1 MIPATRDGILTI
13 AFRYDVVLQV
23 ADKSPRMAKIP
34 ANSPPKAPRHLSQ
47 GFPPRL
53 PIVHEPPTISESGDI
68 RYLHFGTEWV
78 QGAMWVSK
86 PAELVLEYTAQMM
99 AWLLFLQP
107 QRSQSIAML
116 GLGAGS
122 LARFCLKHLANP
134 VQVVEWNPQVTI
146 ACEMYFKLP
155 RPARMTID
163 HEDAGTWVEHPSH
176 HGLQAALMVDIYD
189 ADARGPVRDSLD
201 FYLNCKHVLADIGVL
216 TVNLFGAHASY
227 ARNIRNLS
235 DAFDGRILTLP
246 QIDAGNQVV
255 LAFKGPELRV
265 SVEQLLVRAEQVESV
280 YHLPARRW
288 ARSLIGRAQD
298 GWLIV

>member
-1 MIPATRDGILTI
+1 
-13 AFRYDVVLQV
+13 
-23 ADKSPRMAKIP
+23 MAKIP
-34 ANSPPKAPRHLSQ
+34 AQNLKNPARASVMKPR
-47 GFPPRL
+47 
-53 PIVHEPPTISESGDI
+53 VEHEPPTISESGDI

-107 QRSQSIAML
+107 DRKQSVGLL

-122 LARFCLKHLANP
+122 LARFCLKKLSNP
-134 VQVVEWNPQVTI
+134 VRVVEWNPQVTV

-155 RPARMTID
+155 RPARLAID
-163 HEDAGTWVEHPSH
+163 HEDAGTWVENPAH
-176 HGLQAALMVDIYD
+176 QATQAVLMVDIYD

-201 FYLNCKHVLADIGVL
+201 FYLNCKHVLADVGVL
-216 TVNLFGAHASY
+216 TVNLFGAHSSY
-227 ARNIRNLS
+227 ARNIRNVS
-235 DAFDGRILTLP
+235 EAFDGRILTLP

-265 SVEQLLVRAEQVESV
+265 SVEDLLARAEQVESD
-280 YHLPARRW
+280 YHLPARKW
-288 ARSLIGRAQD
+288 VRSMLGRSQD

>member
-1 MIPATRDGILTI
+1 M
-13 AFRYDVVLQV
+13 
-23 ADKSPRMAKIP
+23 
-34 ANSPPKAPRHLSQ
+34 
-47 GFPPRL
+47 
-53 PIVHEPPTISESGDI
+53 HEPPTISESGDV

-78 QGAMWVSK
+78 QGAMWVAK

-107 QRSQSIAML
+107 PRSQSIAML

-122 LARFCLKHLANP
+122 LARFCLKYLPNP
-134 VQVVEWNPQVTI
+134 VQIVEWNPQVTI

-163 HEDAGTWVEHPSH
+163 HEDAGIWVENPIR

-189 ADARGPVRDSLD
+189 ADARGPVRDSFD
-201 FYLNCKHVLADIGVL
+201 FYLNCKHILADAGVL

-227 ARNIRNLS
+227 ARNMRNLS
-235 DAFDGRILTLP
+235 DAFEGRILTLP
-246 QIDAGNQVV
+246 QIDAGNQIV
-255 LAFKGPELRV
+255 LAFKGPALKV
-265 SVEQLLVRAEQVESV
+265 SVEQLLARAELVESV

-288 ARSLIGRAQD
+288 AKSLIGRVQD

>member
-1 MIPATRDGILTI
+1 MAKTPTKKPNNLLQNT
-13 AFRYDVVLQV
+13 AFRSRVE
-23 ADKSPRMAKIP
+23 
-34 ANSPPKAPRHLSQ
+34 
-47 GFPPRL
+47 
-53 PIVHEPPTISESGDI
+53 HEPPTISESGDI

-99 AWLLFLQP
+99 AWLLFFQP
-107 QRSQSIAML
+107 DRKQSLGLL

-122 LARFCLKHLANP
+122 LARFCLKHLPNP
-134 VQVVEWNPQVTI
+134 VQIVEWDPQVTV
-146 ACEMYFKLP
+146 ACGMYFKLP
-155 RPARMTID
+155 RPARMAIE
-163 HEDAGTWVEHPSH
+163 HEDAGTWVENPSH
-176 HGLQAALMVDIYD
+176 HASQAVLMVDIYD
-189 ADARGPVRDSLD
+189 AQARGPVRDSLD
-201 FYLNCKHVLADIGVL
+201 FYSNCKHVLADVGIL

-235 DAFDGRILTLP
+235 EAFGGRILTLP

-265 SVEQLLVRAEQVESV
+265 SVDDLLARAGQVESD
-280 YHLPARRW
+280 YRLPAIKW
-288 ARSLIGRAQD
+288 ARSMLGRTQD

>member
-1 MIPATRDGILTI
+1 MFPATGDGILAI
-13 AFRYDVVLQV
+13 GFRYDVVLQV
-23 ADKSPRMAKIP
+23 AYKSSQMAKIT
-34 ANSPPKAPRHLSQ
+34 ADLLKKASRSLVQSFSARQPV
-47 GFPPRL
+47 
-53 PIVHEPPTISESGDI
+53 VHEPPTISESGDI

-78 QGAMWVSK
+78 QGAMWVTK

-107 QRSQSIAML
+107 QRAQSIGML

-122 LARFCLKHLANP
+122 LARFCLKHLSNP

-146 ACEMYFKLP
+146 ACELYFKLP
-155 RPARMTID
+155 RPTRLTID
-163 HEDAGTWVEHPSH
+163 HEDAGHWVENPAQY
-176 HGLQAALMVDIYD
+176 GQQAALMVDIYD
-189 ADARGPVRDSLD
+189 ADARGPVRDSFD
-201 FYLNCKHVLADIGVL
+201 FYLNCKHVLADVGVL

-227 ARNIRNLS
+227 ARNMRNLS

-246 QIDAGNQVV
+246 QIEAGNQIV
-255 LAFKGPELRV
+255 LAFKGPELKV
-265 SVEQLLVRAEQVESV
+265 SVGQLLARAEQVESA

>member
-1 MIPATRDGILTI
+1 MIPATSDGILTI

-34 ANSPPKAPRHLSQ
+34 ANSPQKAPRRLSQ
-47 GFPPRL
+47 GFSL
-53 PIVHEPPTISESGDI
+53 KQPIAHEPPTISESGDI

-163 HEDAGTWVEHPSH
+163 HEDAGTWVENPSH
-176 HGLQAALMVDIYD
+176 RGLQSALMVDIYD

-201 FYLNCKHVLADIGVL
+201 FYLNCYHVLADVGVL

-235 DAFDGRILTLP
+235 DAFEGRILTLP

-265 SVEQLLVRAEQVESV
+265 SVEHLLVRAEQVESV

>member
-1 MIPATRDGILTI
+1 
-13 AFRYDVVLQV
+13 
-23 ADKSPRMAKIP
+23 MAKMP
-34 ANSPPKAPRHLSQ
+34 AKKSQNSPNSQ
-47 GFPPRL
+47 SAQRK
-53 PIVHEPPTISESGDI
+53 IVHEPPTISESGDI

-78 QGAMWVSK
+78 QGAMWVSR

-99 AWLLFLQP
+99 AWLLFLNP
-107 QRSQSIAML
+107 PRAQSVAML

-122 LARFCLKHLANP
+122 LARFCLKYLKNP
-134 VQVVEWNPQVTI
+134 VEVVEWNPQVTA

-155 RPARMTID
+155 RPARLHITHD
-163 HEDAGTWVEHPSH
+163 DAGVWVADPEHF
-176 HGLQAALMVDIYD
+176 GLQAALMVDIYD

-201 FYLNCKHVLADIGVL
+201 FYKNCKNVLAEVGVL
-216 TVNLFGAHASY
+216 TVNLFGAHESY

-235 DAFDGRILTLP
+235 SAFEGRILTLP

-255 LAFKGPELRV
+255 LAFKGPEMRV
-265 SVEQLLVRAEQVESV
+265 SIEQLLARAEQVESL

-288 ARSLIGRAQD
+288 VRSMSGRSQD